1 MDVRDPF
8 RMPQRSRGG
17 ACLDRGVGTAPG
29 RFEVRRELSM
39 GKGLKGRL
47 KPSEVEREL
56 VLAHREAV

>member
-1 MDVRDPF
+1 M
-8 RMPQRSRGG
+8 
-17 ACLDRGVGTAPG
+17 
-29 RFEVRRELSM
+29 RRELSM

>member
-1 MDVRDPF
+1 MF
-8 RMPQRSRGG
+8 RPRRGNG
-17 ACLDRGVGTAPG
+17 AWSV
-29 RFEVRRELSM
+29 EVRRELSM

>member
-1 MDVRDPF
+1 MDVRDPL
-8 RMPQRSRGG
+8 RMPQRSRGVFRPRRGNG
-17 ACLDRGVGTAPG
+17 AWSV
-29 RFEVRRELSM
+29 EMRRELSM